1 VPGTGTLGGTGR
13 AVGGGEGGA
22 GGVGTPRGVGG
33 GAGGVAG
40 GTGVW
45 AVGGGEAGVAGGI
58 VASGPTPGGH
68 GVLVVAVGAVGVFVA
83 CLPSRARAFRPRG
96 FVEFSGVAVVPFDA
110 VGAPAWLIGTHGYTP
125 GVCCGVEVP
134 GCCAVS
140 VGAVV
145 DGVCAIG
152 CAAVNSPAATNAI
165 PAEVMCLSFTA
176 GLLLEPKSVPQD
188 RVHRAYHAASS
199 TLVTPSTSTEDPQR
213 RSAENAAP
221 CRAIARCRRRE
232 TRDRLS
238 GAADVPAAPSSMST
252 DRFAYPD
259 IGQRAPR
266 RGFIDTERTHTH
278 PAMHAKML
286 ERFLVVSEHVSD
298 SGR

>member
-1 VPGTGTLGGTGR
+1 
-13 AVGGGEGGA
+13 
-22 GGVGTPRGVGG
+22 
-33 GAGGVAG
+33 
-40 GTGVW
+40 
-45 AVGGGEAGVAGGI
+45 
-58 VASGPTPGGH
+58 
-68 GVLVVAVGAVGVFVA
+68 VLVVAVGAVGVFVP
-83 CLPSRARAFRPRG
+83 CLPSRVRAFRPRG

-110 VGAPAWLIGTHGYTP
+110 VGAPAWLIGTHGYLP
-125 GVCCGVEVP
+125 GVVCCG
-134 GCCAVS
+134 CAV
-140 VGAVV
+140 VAAGGVV
-145 DGVCAIG
+145 AGVCAIG
-152 CAAVNSPAATNAI
+152 RAAVNSPAATNAI

>member
-1 VPGTGTLGGTGR
+1 MCSARRRVSYFWPPLGVPGTGTFGGTGS

-40 GTGVW
+40 GTGVC

-110 VGAPAWLIGTHGYTP
+110 VGAPAWLIGTHGYAP
-125 GVCCGVEVP
+125 GVCCGVVVP
-134 GCCAVS
+134 GCCAVA

-145 DGVCAIG
+145 RGVCAIG

-188 RVHRAYHAASS
+188 PVHRTYHAASS
-199 TLVTPSTSTEDPQR
+199 ARLR
-213 RSAENAAP
+213 RHIDGRSHSAAQQKTRRKNARTFPGCERACVGRWPLAP
-221 CRAIARCRRRE
+221 E
-232 TRDRLS
+232 
-238 GAADVPAAPSSMST
+238 
-252 DRFAYPD
+252 
-259 IGQRAPR
+259 
-266 RGFIDTERTHTH
+266 
-278 PAMHAKML
+278 
-286 ERFLVVSEHVSD
+286 
-298 SGR
+298 